1 MSNKAFLDSI
11 IMDAINNNDS
21 SDMFTFSATSPL
33 MMQGPQSQL
42 QNLLLPMMEKDN
54 NFSFNSS
61 SCLKIVIILVLIYLI
76 YKCLQSKN
84 IVVPNYNNNVHYV
97 QHNNTKNLES
107 HENLSYDQ
115 TYY

>member
-21 SDMFTFSATSPL
+21 SDMLTFSATSPL

-42 QNLLLPMMEKDN
+42 QNLLLPMMEEDN
-54 NFSFNSS
+54 SFSFNSS

-84 IVVPNYNNNVHYV
+84 IVVPNYNNVHNVH
-97 QHNNTKNLES
+97 HDNTKSLES
-107 HENLSYDQ
+107 HENLSYNQ